1 MRIVALSKD
10 MIAWF
15 HQDLSLHRGD
25 SQADLCMLDQ
35 VISLF
40 LRSNHKKPEQSNG
53 CSGEFVPEEPY
64 GYLTSPCCNF

>member
-35 VISLF
+35 VLGSEGFIWLAIDFSIKVIWL
-40 LRSNHKKPEQSNG
+40 KY
-53 CSGEFVPEEPY
+53 V
-64 GYLTSPCCNF
+64 YLVDSMKYKS